1 MTLVYMY
8 NPLPVQVPLLLY
20 TDRNITAQ
28 LKEIIRERESL
39 KDNLRFVVLGRFRCS
54 FVFYG

>member
-28 LKEIIRERESL
+28 LKEIIREREAL
-39 KDNLRFVVLGRFRCS
+39 KDSLMFVVVERIGRL
-54 FVFYG
+54 FVFCG